1 MKVTKQIDV
10 SKTLVYEFR
19 NDTFQLVKQLYGAN
33 SAFMAFPV
41 RTWRQLKN
49 TNAEQLLITQ
59 KLLKWSILSGKD
71 FDYGVIPNSQSTQL
85 TGETKIVP
93 ITDATGLV
101 VAMNN
106 DVSAI
111 TYVYEQLKQP
121 LKCQIQFVDPLRAK
135 QFRRVASL
143 LVTGFTPANIVMSWL
158 YNGAPVTNFIVL
170 PNIQLQESEEIEDN
184 IDEELV

>member
-1 MKVTKQIDV
+1 MKVTKQIDT
-10 SKTLVYEFR
+10 SKSIVYEFR
-19 NDTFQLVKQLYGAN
+19 NDTYQVIKQLYGVN
-33 SAFMAFPV
+33 HAFMAFPV
-41 RTWRQLKN
+41 RSWRQLRN
-49 TNAEQLLITQ
+49 ANAEQLLITQ

-71 FDYGVIPNSQSTQL
+71 FPFGVIPNSQSTQL
-85 TGETKIVP
+85 TAETKIVP
-93 ITDATGLV
+93 ITEATGLV

-106 DVSAI
+106 DVGAI
-111 TYVYEQLKQP
+111 TYVYEQAKEP
-121 LKCQIQFVDPLRAK
+121 LKCEIQFVDPLRAR

-170 PNIQLQESEEIEDN
+170 PNVQVQESETIEDN